1 MKRTLLVFCLS
12 CLFIIPGFL
21 SAQAENE
28 TGLTKMGLSAD
39 VLDGSVRDKGGEST
53 LQEIS
58 DGSGYDF
65 VATDW
70 FGAEDAGAVA
80 ITGDIDDPPQLTCPD
95 DDSVHAGNIFTS
107 TDFSVTDPDGNTAV
121 VSFLDISPSAT
132 NDAAVIEN
140 HVEWVTT
147 CGEHGDYTIRLV
159 ATDPSGL
166 EDTCEFTVNVYNQ
179 APQLTCP
186 DDDSVHA
193 SYTLVSTDFSVAD
206 LDGDSV
212 TVTFLDIN
220 PAAMVSPT
228 IVDTHVE
235 WRTFLA
241 EDGDYVIRLVA
252 TDSCG
257 LEDTCGFTVTVYNRL
272 PELTCPNDDSVHAG
286 ETFVSSDFF
295 AFDPDGDF
303 ISVGLLDI
311 NPAPTDYPSIVGSHV
326 VWVTTCDEEGDYVI
340 RLVVSEVC
348 IPADTCEFT
357 VTVYNQ
363 PPDLTCPDDD
373 SVNAGDLFVSTDYF
387 VSDPDDSSLV
397 TVEIDSIF
405 PTPTNPPT
413 LVDNHVEWLTTCDDL
428 VNGPV
433 FTITLVATD
442 PCGAEDTCDFTVTV
456 YKLPP
461 QITCPDDDSVHA
473 GDYFT
478 STDFSVSDPK
488 AEPVTVA
495 LCGVDPA
502 PVNQPIKVGTHV
514 EWQTECADAGNVFT
528 ICLEAT
534 DSCGAKDT
542 CYFQVT
548 VYNQPPQL
556 TCPDDDSVHAGDT
569 FTSTDFSVTDP
580 DGDTALVT
588 FLDITPPATNNPTI
602 VGNHVEWVTTSA
614 EDGDYVIRLVATD
627 SCGAE
632 DTCEFNVCSQ
642 PPPDFTILA
651 APDTQY
657 VTPGQSVGY
666 RVKLT
671 SLFGYD
677 ETCTLFVSGLPS
689 PPDSGV
695 FDQPTLI
702 PTDSTTLNVYATTDT
717 DTGWYTLTIS
727 AQGPS
732 TKLGVLLHSTQ
743 VMLYVE
749 KATDVGDWTD
759 NPNSPKS
766 FALLQN
772 QPNPFNP
779 ETQIGYYLPRACQ
792 VKLNIYNVLG
802 QKIRTLFDGHQGI
815 GMQTLLWDGRD
826 EVGVELSSGIYFY
839 RLQADDF
846 HQTKKMTLVK

>member
-1 MKRTLLVFCLS
+1 MKRMLLVFCLS
-12 CLFIIPGFL
+12 CLLVIPGFL
-21 SAQAENE
+21 SAQTENE
-28 TGLTKMGLSAD
+28 TGLIKMGLSAD
-39 VLDGSVRDKGGEST
+39 VLDGLVRDKGGEPR

-80 ITGDIDDPPQLTCPD
+80 ATGNIDDPPQLTCPD
-95 DDSVHAGNIFTS
+95 DGSVHAGDIFTS
-107 TDFSVTDPDGNTAV
+107 TDFSVTDPDGDTAL
-121 VSFLDISPSAT
+121 VSFLDISPPAT

-147 CGEHGDYTIRLV
+147 CEEHGDYTIRLV

-193 SYTLVSTDFSVAD
+193 AYTLVSTDFSVAD

-212 TVTFLDIN
+212 MVTFLDIN
-220 PAAMVSPT
+220 PPAMVSPT
-228 IVDTHVE
+228 IVDSHVE
-235 WRTFLA
+235 WRTFLD
-241 EDGDYVIRLVA
+241 ENGDYVIRLVA
-252 TDSCG
+252 ADSCG
-257 LEDTCGFTVTVYNRL
+257 LEDTCEFKVTVYNRP

-286 ETFVSSDFF
+286 ETFVSSDFI

-303 ISVGLLDI
+303 ISLGLLDI
-311 NPAPTDYPSIVGSHV
+311 NPAPTNYPRIAGSHV

-373 SVNAGDLFVSTDYF
+373 SVNAGD
-387 VSDPDDSSLV
+387 
-397 TVEIDSIF
+397 
-405 PTPTNPPT
+405 T
-413 LVDNHVEWLTTCDDL
+413 LV
-428 VNGPV
+428 
-433 FTITLVATD
+433 
-442 PCGAEDTCDFTVTV
+442 
-456 YKLPP
+456 
-461 QITCPDDDSVHA
+461 
-473 GDYFT
+473 
-478 STDFSVSDPK
+478 
-488 AEPVTVA
+488 
-495 LCGVDPA
+495 
-502 PVNQPIKVGTHV
+502 
-514 EWQTECADAGNVFT
+514 
-528 ICLEAT
+528 
-534 DSCGAKDT
+534 
-542 CYFQVT
+542 
-548 VYNQPPQL
+548 
-556 TCPDDDSVHAGDT
+556 
-569 FTSTDFSVTDP
+569 STDFSVTDP
-580 DGDTALVT
+580 DGDTVLVA

-602 VGNHVEWVTTSA
+602 VANHVEWVTTAA
-614 EDGDYVIRLVATD
+614 EGGDYAIRLVATD

-632 DTCEFNVCSQ
+632 DTCEFNVCSRTSA
-642 PPPDFTILA
+642 DFTISA

-657 VTPGQSVGY
+657 VTRGQSKDY
-666 RVKLT
+666 LVKLT
-671 SLFGYD
+671 SLFGYA

-695 FDQPTLI
+695 FDQDTLI
-702 PTDSTTLNVYATTDT
+702 PTDSTTLNVYTTTDT
-717 DTGWYTLTIS
+717 DTGWYTLTIT

-732 TKLGVLLHSTQ
+732 AKLSVLQHSTQ

-779 ETQIGYYLPRACQ
+779 ETQIIYYLPRACQ

-802 QKIRTLFDGHQGI
+802 QKIRTLFDGYQGT
-815 GMQTLLWDGRD
+815 GMQSLLWDGRD
-826 EVGVELSSGIYFY
+826 GDGVELGSGIYFY
-839 RLQADDF
+839 RLEADDF
-846 HQTKKMTLVK
+846 HQTKKMTLLK